1 MTPEG
6 LESYRNEVERLHKLI
21 DGFEQVLSSPSELAR
36 WVETNHGDHIEWVDE
51 LRELLPRE
59 GDDE

>member
-6 LESYRNEVERLHKLI
+6 LLSYRNEVERLHKLI